1 MSQRFS
7 QKEAMVA
14 SWYLILYVDEKQK
27 ELGTNIIKNKLMKKY
42 DLWSIID
49 WDRFIEKWTKWV
61 REDGYEKIL
70 NHCKKIL
77 DDADYSIRIKTLAG
91 MWAISVDIG
100 DEKWSDGESEYYLA
114 MEKALKVKR
123 EDVKDEWRKI

>member
-14 SWYLILYVDEKQK
+14 SWYLILYIDEKQK
-27 ELGTNIIKNKLMKKY
+27 EVGTKIIKDKLMEKY

-77 DDADYSIRIKTLAG
+77 DDADYSVRIKTLAG

-123 EDVKDEWRKI
+123 EDVTDEWRKI